1 MKISTI
7 LAEKCTEVVTVSP
20 DHSVQSLLAL
30 LAKHKVGALVVS
42 VDSTTIAGI
51 VSERDIVRALSAGA
65 SILAEPVST
74 IMTSEVFVSPTD
86 TNIDELMT
94 VMTAQRI
101 RHIPIT
107 SDDGLLVGIVSIG
120 DLVKARLGEL
130 ETEKAALLE
139 YITNGG

>member
-1 MKISTI
+1 VKISTI
-7 LAEKCTEVVTVSP
+7 LAEKGTEVVTVSP

-30 LAKHKVGALVVS
+30 LAQHKVGALVVS